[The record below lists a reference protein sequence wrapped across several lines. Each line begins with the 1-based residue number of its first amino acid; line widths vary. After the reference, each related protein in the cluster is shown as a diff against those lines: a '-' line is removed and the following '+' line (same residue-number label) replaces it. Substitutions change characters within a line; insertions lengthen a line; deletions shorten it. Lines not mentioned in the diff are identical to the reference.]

1 MKPRYKTKHLSL
13 NPRNKPKDDPNTVK
27 RHLYDEPLWKKTLK
41 GKLLHLLKNNILL
54 CESKFNP
61 LSFTESIAPKIAKQ
75 NVNKFKPL
83 DNRIKVNIFT
93 NTNPQVLQ
101 PGLHFYTRYFDF
113 FQSPDELLVKHFT
126 EEEIFA
132 IKTDPFYFKFNT
144 TDFCGVSFFKKKTL
158 TDTLNEE
165 EKFGVKQV
173 VKQELR
179 DSLKKTKKKIAGYL
193 DYYTYVMSQKDLIQD
208 RRAVKERNQKT
219 KMHTQGNEE
228 DDD

>member
-1 MKPRYKTKHLSL
+1 M
-13 NPRNKPKDDPNTVK
+13 
-27 RHLYDEPLWKKTLK
+27 
-41 GKLLHLLKNNILL
+41 
-54 CESKFNP
+54 
-61 LSFTESIAPKIAKQ
+61 
-75 NVNKFKPL
+75 
-83 DNRIKVNIFT
+83 
-93 NTNPQVLQ
+93 
-101 PGLHFYTRYFDF
+101 
-113 FQSPDELLVKHFT
+113 KHFT

-144 TDFCGVSFFKKKTL
+144 SDFCGVSFFKKKTL